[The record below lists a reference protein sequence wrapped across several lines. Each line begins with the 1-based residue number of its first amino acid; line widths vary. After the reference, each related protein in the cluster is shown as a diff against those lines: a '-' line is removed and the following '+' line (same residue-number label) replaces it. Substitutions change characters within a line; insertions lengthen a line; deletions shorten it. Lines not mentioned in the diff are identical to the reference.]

1 MTYGP
6 RQMLRHLVAL
16 GAVGALA
23 LTGCASAAG
32 TNGGGGE
39 AAEFEI
45 GYVGVDDDPG
55 DPVDGGTL
63 TFDSYS
69 FPSSL
74 DPIETR
80 SAGSVGAT
88 ELSAIYDVLM
98 ISDKKS
104 GEYTPKL
111 AESLEVDDDYTE
123 YTLTLRDGVTFS
135 DGTPVDADAVRWSIE
150 RYADSGFDL
159 AAIFTSAVAAID
171 TPDERTVVFTMNHP
185 WSRFPALLA
194 TGPGYIVAPS
204 SEDGAAFTPIGAGAF
219 TVDRFAVDE
228 ELRLAPRGDY
238 YGGAPHL
245 DRLSFVPS
253 AGAQAQLENLLSG
266 QTDMTFLLQD
276 EQVIGEA
283 RAAGL
288 PGYLDSLALG
298 QVLQINVRE
307 GRAGT
312 DPRIREAIALGLD
325 RDAVDERAQDGLG
338 TVDGKFISETSLWST
353 DTEPLGFDPERAAEL
368 VDAAKA
374 DGFDGRLEL
383 VTPIDSFSM
392 ASALAI
398 QASLNAVGFD
408 IAIEQMQSTA
418 DHTQRI
424 FADHD
429 FDLYRGAFSFIDDA
443 PIIRTLSSMGTGQSN
458 NAHGFTDAQT
468 DALIDDLWT
477 ATDEDST
484 NAALD
489 ALQARMNETI
499 PYVVLGSATV
509 FSVWND
515 RVLGV
520 QRNIDNSWL
529 FDQAWVS

>member
-63 TFDSYS
+63 TFGSYS

-185 WSRFPALLA
+185 
-194 TGPGYIVAPS
+194 
-204 SEDGAAFTPIGAGAF
+204 
-219 TVDRFAVDE
+219 
-228 ELRLAPRGDY
+228 
-238 YGGAPHL
+238 
-245 DRLSFVPS
+245 
-253 AGAQAQLENLLSG
+253 
-266 QTDMTFLLQD
+266 
-276 EQVIGEA
+276 
-283 RAAGL
+283 
-288 PGYLDSLALG
+288 
-298 QVLQINVRE
+298 
-307 GRAGT
+307 
-312 DPRIREAIALGLD
+312 
-325 RDAVDERAQDGLG
+325 
-338 TVDGKFISETSLWST
+338 
-353 DTEPLGFDPERAAEL
+353 
-368 VDAAKA
+368 
-374 DGFDGRLEL
+374 
-383 VTPIDSFSM
+383 
-392 ASALAI
+392 
-398 QASLNAVGFD
+398 
-408 IAIEQMQSTA
+408 
-418 DHTQRI
+418 
-424 FADHD
+424 
-429 FDLYRGAFSFIDDA
+429 
-443 PIIRTLSSMGTGQSN
+443 
-458 NAHGFTDAQT
+458 
-468 DALIDDLWT
+468 
-477 ATDEDST
+477 
-484 NAALD
+484 
-489 ALQARMNETI
+489 
-499 PYVVLGSATV
+499 
-509 FSVWND
+509 
-515 RVLGV
+515 
-520 QRNIDNSWL
+520 
-529 FDQAWVS
+529 